1 MIIGNKIV
9 LVMFTLTTFILY
21 LQMTRE
27 FSTRLQAAVQKSL
40 GTDAIEDNG
49 LDFVFIFF
57 SQSLRLSLTREIG
70 TKITKWP
77 KVIF

>member
-1 MIIGNKIV
+1 
-9 LVMFTLTTFILY
+9 
-21 LQMTRE
+21 MTHE

-57 SQSLRLSLTREIG
+57 SLNLSDFLS
-70 TKITKWP
+70 P
-77 KVIF
+77 KKLAQELPRAKSDKRNVHLDRATLFLNNDK

>member
-1 MIIGNKIV
+1 MIIGNKID

-49 LDFVFIFF
+49 LDFVFNFF
-57 SQSLRLSLTREIG
+57 SQ
-70 TKITKWP
+70 
-77 KVIF
+77 IFSHQRNWHKNDKSRKL

>member
-1 MIIGNKIV
+1 
-9 LVMFTLTTFILY
+9 
-21 LQMTRE
+21 MTHE

-57 SQSLRLSLTREIG
+57 SQSLRFSLARETGTRILRAKYLFFNFEKYLQLLSFWL
-70 TKITKWP
+70 
-77 KVIF
+77 

>member
-1 MIIGNKIV
+1 MIIGNKID

-49 LDFVFIFF
+49 LDFVFNFF
-57 SQSLRLSLTREIG
+57 SQSLRFSLTRETG
-70 TKITKWP
+70 TKITKC
-77 KVIF
+77 KMVI